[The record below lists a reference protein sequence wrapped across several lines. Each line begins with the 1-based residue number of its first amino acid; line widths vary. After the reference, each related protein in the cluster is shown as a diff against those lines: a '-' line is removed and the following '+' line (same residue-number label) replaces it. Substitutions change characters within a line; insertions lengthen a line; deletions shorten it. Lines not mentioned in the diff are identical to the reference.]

1 MAGERTSLERA
12 PVARTPAVGMASSSR
27 RVVPT
32 LEALLGTTNIKPRE
46 WHHIDPEMW
55 EDNVEAP
62 DDEVGITTATTYIAR
77 AIADYTDRPTAD
89 EELFWEFRQDFEG
102 WTEAMFLRAQPIYT
116 KELKRI
122 LRFKGVYTGRINMAP
137 SESLAR
143 LLRMEEYLEWPQD
156 VFQSAVFDTRSA
168 AHMLQ
173 ERALRQQRS
182 EGSVQSTDRRL
193 SSQAQSRTQTPVRTR
208 GRDVD
213 SRQTRD
219 QDQTHARVQGRQET
233 VEEEQQIQDQLAK
246 TIEKAQNQ
254 PIRSQP
260 IETTESAPQPAYQR
274 VQSQQPPLT
283 YNNFDRFREYTP
295 AYPRISM
302 DSPPS
307 PSITH
312 RAEAIQKAMRALRK
326 AAAEHAVSNALGTR
340 NGPTTD
346 GVLSLPLQSEVMV
359 WREKNGWQGP
369 YRVIDMK
376 DHDVTVDMINGPT
389 TFRSTVVKPYYRDLT
404 TAIDGADQGTG
415 GSPTTDEAIAD
426 EPPLPKKIAM

>member
-62 DDEVGITTATTYIAR
+62 DDEVGITTATT
-77 AIADYTDRPTAD
+77 T
-89 EELFWEFRQDFEG
+89 LWEFRQDFEG

-274 VQSQQPPLT
+274 VQML
-283 YNNFDRFREYTP
+283 
-295 AYPRISM
+295 M
-302 DSPPS
+302 
-307 PSITH
+307 
-312 RAEAIQKAMRALRK
+312 
-326 AAAEHAVSNALGTR
+326 
-340 NGPTTD
+340 
-346 GVLSLPLQSEVMV
+346 
-359 WREKNGWQGP
+359 
-369 YRVIDMK
+369 
-376 DHDVTVDMINGPT
+376 
-389 TFRSTVVKPYYRDLT
+389 
-404 TAIDGADQGTG
+404 
-415 GSPTTDEAIAD
+415 
-426 EPPLPKKIAM
+426 

>member
-1 MAGERTSLERA
+1 MA
-12 PVARTPAVGMASSSR
+12 SSR

-46 WHHIDPEMW
+46 WHHIDPEIW

-260 IETTESAPQPAYQR
+260 VETTESAPQPAYQR

-295 AYPRISM
+295 AYPQRPKGLSVPPIVPSDDQCLRENVGPRQKVYGKPYDLLDDKLKIFYSICYHADIEPGQFHAVFPRIL
-302 DSPPS
+302 DG
-307 PSITH
+307 
-312 RAEAIQKAMRALRK
+312 RAEEYYLHFVDQRMDTFLTAYTKLKNHFDTDVNHGHYYADWTTTSFVKVRRENPKRTSTRSLTSCWTSSNCVK
-326 AAAEHAVSNALGTR
+326 EHLDSSTWENTR
-340 NGPTTD
+340 
-346 GVLSLPLQSEVMV
+346 SE
-359 WREKNGWQGP
+359 R
-369 YRVIDMK
+369 
-376 DHDVTVDMINGPT
+376 
-389 TFRSTVVKPYYRDLT
+389 L
-404 TAIDGADQGTG
+404 
-415 GSPTTDEAIAD
+415 
-426 EPPLPKKIAM
+426 

>member
-1 MAGERTSLERA
+1 
-12 PVARTPAVGMASSSR
+12 MASSSR

-46 WHHIDPEMW
+46 WHHIDPEIW

-208 GRDVD
+208 GQDVD

-283 YNNFDRFREYTP
+283 YNNFDRFRDGGQELQGV
-295 AYPRISM
+295 A
-302 DSPPS
+302 
-307 PSITH
+307 
-312 RAEAIQKAMRALRK
+312 AL
-326 AAAEHAVSNALGTR
+326 ALAFLLAV
-340 NGPTTD
+340 
-346 GVLSLPLQSEVMV
+346 
-359 WREKNGWQGP
+359 
-369 YRVIDMK
+369 
-376 DHDVTVDMINGPT
+376 
-389 TFRSTVVKPYYRDLT
+389 RD
-404 TAIDGADQGTG
+404 
-415 GSPTTDEAIAD
+415 
-426 EPPLPKKIAM
+426 

>member
-1 MAGERTSLERA
+1 
-12 PVARTPAVGMASSSR
+12 MASSSR

-46 WHHIDPEMW
+46 WHHIDPEIW

-62 DDEVGITTATTYIAR
+62 DDEIDQQQMKNSLGV
-77 AIADYTDRPTAD
+77 PS
-89 EELFWEFRQDFEG
+89 DFEG

-254 PIRSQP
+254 PI
-260 IETTESAPQPAYQR
+260 
-274 VQSQQPPLT
+274 
-283 YNNFDRFREYTP
+283 
-295 AYPRISM
+295 
-302 DSPPS
+302 
-307 PSITH
+307 
-312 RAEAIQKAMRALRK
+312 EA
-326 AAAEHAVSNALGTR
+326 
-340 NGPTTD
+340 
-346 GVLSLPLQSEVMV
+346 SL
-359 WREKNGWQGP
+359 
-369 YRVIDMK
+369 
-376 DHDVTVDMINGPT
+376 
-389 TFRSTVVKPYYRDLT
+389 
-404 TAIDGADQGTG
+404 
-415 GSPTTDEAIAD
+415 
-426 EPPLPKKIAM
+426 